1 MVKALAGVGATSL
14 AGIAGSR
21 ADFVAGPKG
30 NSMADVGNFSFAA
43 RLVCCS
49 MEYRHAHNSG
59 QERIRTGV

>member
-1 MVKALAGVGATSL
+1 MAKALAGIGATSL

-21 ADFVAGPKG
+21 AGITDYVAGPKG

-49 MEYRHAHNSG
+49 IECLKACNLMIELW
-59 QERIRTGV
+59 